1 MTEKMND
8 KSEIIKSL
16 EIAGSIHKKV
26 RNDVTPF
33 LISNAHYLRHIEQI
47 LKFCSFLYFSVFS
60 SSHLSHSSLY
70 ILIKG

>member
-26 RNDVTPF
+26 RNDVKKIIKPGIKLLEIAEF
-33 LISNAHYLRHIEQI
+33 IERKTRKYRFGRSQ
-47 LKFCSFLYFSVFS
+47 SF
-60 SSHLSHSSLY
+60 
-70 ILIKG
+70 K

>member
-26 RNDVTPF
+26 RNDVKK
-33 LISNAHYLRHIEQI
+33 I
-47 LKFCSFLYFSVFS
+47 
-60 SSHLSHSSLY
+60 
-70 ILIKG
+70 IKPGIKIFHEIVWPKM

>member
-26 RNDVTPF
+26 RNDVK
-33 LISNAHYLRHIEQI
+33 Q
-47 LKFCSFLYFSVFS
+47 
-60 SSHLSHSSLY
+60 
-70 ILIKG
+70 